1 MDTLG
6 HHNEPAMLPIDEVP
20 SFQPD
25 ALNTLPSGAAAAAV
39 VVVVI

>member
-6 HHNEPAMLPIDEVP
+6 HRTEPAMLPIDEVP
-20 SFQPD
+20 SFPRD
-25 ALNTLPSGAAAAAV
+25 ALHKLSAGAV